1 MSKDNVIKTGTYKDV
16 NFEVT
21 EYEGKKGT
29 FTSVQFWTR
38 TFEWNGKILR
48 DAKIGIKDLCD
59 LKIAVDRVLNWL
71 EEGKEKKINIPEVK
85 DTSGKIAFEDDD
97 IPF

>member
-38 TFEWNGKILR
+38 TFEWNGKVLR
-48 DAKIGIKDLCD
+48 DAKIGIKDLYD
-59 LKIAVDRVLNWL
+59 LKMAVDRVLNWL
-71 EEGKEKKINIPEVK
+71 EEGKEKKVNIPEVK
-85 DTSGKIAFEDDD
+85 DMSGNIDFEDDD